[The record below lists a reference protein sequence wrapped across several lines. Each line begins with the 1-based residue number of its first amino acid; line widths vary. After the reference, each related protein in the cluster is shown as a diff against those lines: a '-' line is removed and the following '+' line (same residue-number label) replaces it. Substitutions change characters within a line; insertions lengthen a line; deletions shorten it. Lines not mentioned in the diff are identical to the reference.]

1 MFLYSAG
8 AFSKLFFLNYF
19 FFLVSSYLHYMTR
32 PVCLL
37 LWFLFLLLYTDL
49 KLAHFCC
56 KKIKD
61 SSWSTHI
68 MWYLFRKCIFWF
80 LEKDTSS
87 SSSISGRSQKSS
99 AINCTVWGWGLN
111 GNSFIAPV
119 VVNDGSSNPIPDPN
133 IIKKPNNPTKWVKNW
148 PDPSLVMVQNQTR
161 RDPLKFPVH

>member
-1 MFLYSAG
+1 MFFSRYCRGIYIMWRDRYVCFCGLYFCS
-8 AFSKLFFLNYF
+8 
-19 FFLVSSYLHYMTR
+19 
-32 PVCLL
+32 
-37 LWFLFLLLYTDL
+37 YTDL

-119 VVNDGSSNPIPDPN
+119 VVNDGSSNPKPDPS